1 MPEVKIRIEKGVE
14 TAGDGQELQEKS
26 SKQMTSGKVASVSI
40 LATTAIKTVKQ
51 VTNTAIANIGNFTGD
66 YEMQRQ
72 VQAVMKIGGEIGQ
85 VALAT
90 LVNPIAGVA
99 MAVGIGLNYGLQAIE
114 ISQNIKKENYQASYL
129 LARSGNSLTDGSRGT
144 ND

>member
-1 MPEVKIRIEKGVE
+1 MPEIKIRIEKGVE

-26 SKQMTSGKVASVSI
+26 SKQMTSGKVAEVSI

-51 VTNTAIANIGNFTGD
+51 ITNTAIANIGNFTGD

-72 VQAVMKIGGEIGQ
+72 VQAMMKIGGEIGQ

-90 LVNPIAGVA
+90 LVNPMAGVA
-99 MAVGIGLNYGLQAIE
+99 MAVGICLSYGLLAIE

-129 LARSGNSLTDGSRGT
+129 LARSGNSLTDGSRAT

>member
-1 MPEVKIRIEKGVE
+1 MPEIKIRIEKGVE

-26 SKQMTSGKVASVSI
+26 SKQMAAGKVASVSI

-51 VTNTAIANIGNFTGD
+51 ITNTAISNIGNFTGD

-72 VQAVMKIGGEIGQ
+72 VQAMMKIGGEIGQ
-85 VALAT
+85 VVVAS
-90 LVNPIAGVA
+90 LVNPVAGIA
-99 MAVGIGLNYGLQAIE
+99 MAVGIGLSYGLQAIE

>member
-1 MPEVKIRIEKGVE
+1 MPEIKIRIEKGVE

-26 SKQMTSGKVASVSI
+26 SKKMTSGKVAEVSI

-51 VTNTAIANIGNFTGD
+51 ITNTAISNIGNFTGD

-72 VQAVMKIGGEIGQ
+72 VQAMMKIGGEIGQ
-85 VALAT
+85 VVVAS
-90 LVNPIAGVA
+90 LVNPVAGIA
-99 MAVGIGLNYGLQAIE
+99 MAVGIGLSYGLQAIE

>member
-1 MPEVKIRIEKGVE
+1 MPEIKIRIEKGVE
-14 TAGDGQELQEKS
+14 TAGDGQELQEKP

-51 VTNTAIANIGNFTGD
+51 ITNTAISNIGNFTGD

-72 VQAVMKIGGEIGQ
+72 VQAMMKIGGEIGQ
-85 VALAT
+85 VVVAS
-90 LVNPIAGVA
+90 LVNPVAGIA
-99 MAVGIGLNYGLQAIE
+99 MAVGIGLSYGLQAIE

>member
-1 MPEVKIRIEKGVE
+1 MPEIKIRIEKGVE

-51 VTNTAIANIGNFTGD
+51 ITNTAIANIGNFTGD

-72 VQAVMKIGGEIGQ
+72 VQAMMKIGGEIGQ
-85 VALAT
+85 VVVAS
-90 LVNPIAGVA
+90 LVNPVAGIA
-99 MAVGIGLNYGLQAIE
+99 MAVGIGLSYGLQAIE

>member
-51 VTNTAIANIGNFTGD
+51 ITNTAISNIGNFTGD

-72 VQAVMKIGGEIGQ
+72 VQAVMK
-85 VALAT
+85 LADFCY
-90 LVNPIAGVA
+90 N
-99 MAVGIGLNYGLQAIE
+99 
-114 ISQNIKKENYQASYL
+114 
-129 LARSGNSLTDGSRGT
+129 
-144 ND
+144 